1 MRDSYRET
9 GQDMAVNDWNWVSEA
24 KGGYVSRGVLGGTR
38 AEMLCRV
45 LRDAKV
51 SFDSDGML

>member
-1 MRDSYRET
+1 VRDNYRET
-9 GQDMAVNDWNWVSEA
+9 GQDMAVNDWDSISEA

-38 AEMLCRV
+38 AEMLCHV
-45 LRDAKV
+45 LRDARV